1 MLTVYKR
8 EDQVVQVDV
17 EGIIEASQ
25 RREMTQQLE
34 GLVDEDF
41 LHFEIN
47 MSGVQYIDSV
57 GVGIFVGLRNKLL
70 KRSGTI
76 NVINLP
82 VQVERLFK
90 VTRLHDVLCK
100 PPQKQA
106 GGTL

>member
-1 MLTVYKR
+1 MLAINKR
-8 EDQVVQVDV
+8 NDQVVQVDV

-25 RREMTQQLE
+25 RRELTQQLE
-34 GLVDEDF
+34 GLVDEDY

-70 KRSGTI
+70 KRKGTI

-82 VQVERLFK
+82 AQVERLFK

-100 PPQKQA
+100 PPQNQA
-106 GGTL
+106 GGNQ